1 MGIPV
6 RLRLTVL
13 CSAVHGTLLHP
24 VMQKIL
30 KMFNPTK
37 AKNVYLQPIKTNSML
52 TPKKLN
58 WMVLWQLPSA
68 YLCGVRTRFLNE
80 KSCTVT
86 VRLNRINQNPFG
98 SLYFAVEA
106 MAAELSTAALLL
118 YQNEQNTTKISMLIA
133 ENKCVFKQKAIG
145 KISFTCHQGDQV
157 KQIMQQAIASGESQK
172 FWLQTE
178 GKNENGETVALMDFL
193 WSIKPKQS

>member
-1 MGIPV
+1 
-6 RLRLTVL
+6 
-13 CSAVHGTLLHP
+13 
-24 VMQKIL
+24 MQKMLKLLILLKL
-30 KMFNPTK
+30 KMFTFIPS
-37 AKNVYLQPIKTNSML
+37 KTNSML

-68 YLCGVRTRFLNE
+68 YLCGVRTHFLNE
-80 KSCTVT
+80 KSCTVN

-133 ENKCVFKQKAIG
+133 ENKCIFKQKAIG
-145 KISFTCHQGDQV
+145 KISFTCQQGDQV

-172 FWLQTE
+172 FWLQSE
-178 GKNENGETVALMDFL
+178 GKNENGETIALMDFL